1 MTAEEYLAQT
11 KYRYITGSMPV
22 LSMGEVHPFIKD
34 DKIYCTGTIII
45 NNTEYEFI
53 KIDLDEQIILGLPK
67 RSIYQLKYPKI
78 IFNTWK
84 RLNKFFHD
92 TVISAEFPN
101 QDRELVQLRIN
112 VNLIYQSPLPR
123 EDKLQW
129 ADWIK
134 ELYWNRKAILNEW
147 YIKYVLPF

>member
-11 KYRYITGSMPV
+11 KYRYIIGSMPV

-34 DKIYCTGTIII
+34 DKTYCTGTIII

-67 RSIYQLKYPKI
+67 RSMYQLKHPKI
-78 IFNTWK
+78 IFNIWK
-84 RLNKFFHD
+84 RLNKFFQGM
-92 TVISAEFPN
+92 VISAEFPN

-112 VNLIYQSPLPR
+112 VNLIYQLPLPR